1 MNCKERVYATMNFE
15 PIDRPAAFPL
25 EGSQWI
31 CRSHGISYG
40 EMYELP
46 DCGAAMLVE
55 GFRELHSDAVFVG
68 GSGWMAWASAFGSH
82 VNASNMGVPVEVGP
96 AFEVNAVPDLTDE
109 EIREKLQGSYY
120 VQTMVKQ
127 IREVK
132 KLTGDEYPLMC
143 GHTGPFTAAGVL
155 VGTSK
160 FMRLIGRKKPE
171 LPGLLDFAT
180 RTMAIYS
187 DILAEAGC
195 DILNICDPIASGD
208 MVSPASYEEFAV
220 PAYAKYN
227 ELRKNS
233 LPFLM
238 HICGNSGSRV
248 EAVRNAGA
256 KFYSVDSMVDLEAA
270 LKLCEGKMVMVG
282 NINPAAVM
290 LQGTPE
296 EVHAEA
302 TRILQLAAA
311 VGQRVVP
318 CTGCELPSASP
329 LENVRMLR
337 KAAEDFAKA

>member
-1 MNCKERVYATMNFE
+1 MSYA
-15 PIDRPAAFPL
+15 D
-25 EGSQWI
+25 
-31 CRSHGISYG
+31 
-40 EMYELP
+40 MYELE

-55 GFRELHSDAVFVG
+55 GFKELHSDAVFAG
-68 GSGWMAWASAFGSH
+68 GSGWMAWAAAFGSH

-96 AFEVNAVPDLTDE
+96 AFDADSIPELSDD
-109 EIREKLQGSYY
+109 EIREKLLGSFY
-120 VQTMVKQ
+120 VQKMVKQ
-127 IREVK
+127 IAETK
-132 KLTGDEYPLMC
+132 KLVGDEYPVMS

-160 FMRLIGRKKPE
+160 FMKLIGRKKPQ
-171 LPGLLDFAT
+171 LPALLDFAT
-180 RTMAIYS
+180 RTMAVYS

-208 MVSPASYEEFAV
+208 MVSPASYEEYAV

-227 ELRKNS
+227 ELRKNE

-238 HICGNSGSRV
+238 HICGNSGNRV
-248 EAVRNAGA
+248 TAVRNAGA

-296 EVHAEA
+296 DVYAEA
-302 TRILQLAAA
+302 TRILQKAADL
-311 VGQRVVP
+311 GERVVP
-318 CTGCELPSASP
+318 CTGCELPAASP